1 MAAPPRPNQIPPD
14 RLSNGVDQEEYFTL
28 ADDPDEIEIVDAPA
42 SSAFADMPGE
52 REEELPPDEGFY
64 ENLAAKLDDR
74 TRDSIATNLVRLI
87 KIDQEARKRRDEQYE
102 EGIRRTGMGKDAPG
116 GAEFEGASRAVH
128 PMITE
133 ACIDYQ
139 SRIMKELYPPAGPV
153 KPSLI
158 GAPTKQKTERAKR
171 VADHM
176 NYQITNQIK
185 GARTTF
191 EVLLAQVP
199 LGGSQYIR
207 QRWDHTLKRP
217 DWQFAP
223 VDKVLVPYA
232 ASDFESARRKTFIDT
247 VDAVEF
253 QSRIDSG
260 MYLDLNLGAPAQLP
274 ERTRAQA
281 ASDKVEGVE
290 DPGENLDGDR
300 ELYETT
306 AWLEVTADM
315 AAAFGHEKA
324 GELAPYLVTIE
335 VQTSKMLSM
344 YRDWENGDEARESI
358 EHMFEFPFIPWRGAY
373 AIGLPQIIGGL
384 SAAATGALRALL
396 DSATV
401 NTIPSGLILKG
412 SGGGGQ
418 TRTPNP
424 GELVEVDAGTE
435 ADDIRKRIMSMPF
448 NPPSLVLFQLLGF
461 LVDASGGVI
470 RTSLD
475 ETPQNSGAPVP
486 VGTQMSRVEEG
497 LVVFSA
503 IHGRAHAAFDRL
515 LRGLHRLN
523 RLYLPEEIKVDAG
536 GKEIMVRRADYQGP
550 CDVQPVSDPTIYSDQ
565 QRFTQLNYIQ
575 QRMLV
580 MPQLYNAYEVELAG
594 LKLMK
599 WADPEL
605 ILTKVPQPHEANAV
619 TENLLMSLGQPV
631 AVYADQDHLAHLQV
645 LLDFMKDP
653 ALGMSPWIAPAF
665 LPAAIKHAAQHM
677 VYFYTTH
684 VESTVTQVAGATPE
698 QLASDDPKVR
708 QDYDRLLA
716 MASQKVLPEVSAAM
730 AQVLPVL
737 QAAMQQA
744 QQFIPKPPLDPALAA
759 VQAAAAET
767 QRKTAA
773 DQAGHQIDTLKV
785 QTDAAADAR
794 KDQIAAAGVV
804 AKEKGDELASET
816 KLSTTSQDNETA
828 LEISKERIENGV
840 PSHFTNGQSMTRQ

>member
-1 MAAPPRPNQIPPD
+1 MATPPRPNEIPSD
-14 RLSNGVDQEEYFTL
+14 RLAAGPDQDEYFTL
-28 ADDPDEIEIVDAPA
+28 ADDPDEITIVDVP
-42 SSAFADMPGE
+42 SGSAFVDMPGQ
-52 REEELPPDEGFY
+52 REESEPPDEGFY
-64 ENLAAKLDDR
+64 DNLAKKLNDRAKDR
-74 TRDSIATNLVRLI
+74 IATDLIRLI
-87 KIDQEARKRRDEQYE
+87 GIDKEARKKRDEQYE

-139 SRIMKELYPPAGPV
+139 SRIIKEIYPPSGPV

-158 GAPTKQKTERAKR
+158 GAVTKQKTERARR

-176 NYQITNQIK
+176 NYQITHQIK
-185 GARTTF
+185 GARTTL

-207 QRWDHTLKRP
+207 QRWDHKLKRP

-253 QSRIDSG
+253 QSRIDGG
-260 MYLDLNLGAPAQLP
+260 MYLDLDLGTPSMPP
-274 ERTRAQA
+274 ERTRAET

-300 ELYETT
+300 ELFETM
-306 AWLEVTADM
+306 AWLEVTTDM
-315 AAAFGHEKA
+315 ADDFDLEKE
-324 GELAPYLVTIE
+324 GELAPYLITIDT
-335 VQTSKMLSM
+335 QSSKMLSM
-344 YRDWENGDEARESI
+344 YRAWEDGDEAREPI

-412 SGGGGQ
+412 SGAGGQ

-435 ADDIRKRIMSMPF
+435 ADDIRKRIMPMPF
-448 NPPSLVLFQLLGF
+448 NPPSPVLFQLLGF
-461 LVDASGGVI
+461 LVDASTGII

-503 IHGRAHAAFDRL
+503 IHGRAHAALNRL

-523 RLYLPEEIKVDAG
+523 RLYLPEEIKVDAAG
-536 GKEIMVRRADYQGP
+536 REIMVRRADYQGP
-550 CDVQPVSDPTIYSDQ
+550 CDVEPVSDPTIYSDQ
-565 QRFTQLNYIQ
+565 QRLNQLAYIQ
-575 QRMLV
+575 QRQMAL
-580 MPQLYNAYEVELAG
+580 PQLYNAYEVELAG
-594 LKLMK
+594 LKLIK
-599 WADPEL
+599 WADPES

-631 AVYADQDHLAHLQV
+631 AVYPDQDHLAHLQV

-653 ALGMSPWIAPAF
+653 ALGMSPWIAPVF
-665 LPAAIKHAAQHM
+665 LPAAIKHAAQHV

-684 VESTVTQVAGATPE
+684 VEVTVTDVAGATPE
-698 QLASDDPKVR
+698 QLASDDPMVKK
-708 QDYDRLLA
+708 DYDRLLA
-716 MASQKVLPEVSAAM
+716 MASQKVLPEVGQAM
-730 AQVLPVL
+730 AKVLPVL

-744 QQFIPKPPLDPALAA
+744 QQYLPKPPMDPSVAA

-767 QRKTAA
+767 DRKGKA
-773 DQAGHQIDTLKV
+773 DEAGHALDTAKLQSDHELEAQRNEV
-785 QTDAAADAR
+785 AAAAV
-794 KDQIAAAGVV
+794 G
-804 AKEKGDELASET
+804 AKQTGDELAAET
-816 KLSTTSQDNETA
+816 KLESTREDNATA
-828 LEISKERIENGV
+828 IEISENRANG
-840 PSHFTNGQSMTRQ
+840 SKSTNGESMRGT

>member
-1 MAAPPRPNQIPPD
+1 MAAPPRPNEIPPD
-14 RLSNGVDQEEYFTL
+14 RLAAGPDQDEYFTL
-28 ADDPDEIEIVDAPA
+28 ADDPDEIEIVDVP
-42 SSAFADMPGE
+42 SGSAFADLPGG
-52 REEELPPDEGFY
+52 REENAPPDEGFY
-64 ENLAAKLDDR
+64 SNLAEKLNDRAKDK
-74 TRDSIATNLVRLI
+74 IATELVRLV
-87 KIDQEARKRRDEQYE
+87 KIDQEARKKRDEQYE

-139 SRIMKELYPPAGPV
+139 SRIMKELYPPSGPV
-153 KPSLI
+153 KPSMI
-158 GAPTKQKTERAKR
+158 GAVTKQKTERARR

-176 NYQITNQIK
+176 NYQITHEIK
-185 GARTTF
+185 GARTTL

-207 QRWDHTLKRP
+207 QRWDHKLKRP

-223 VDKVLVPYA
+223 IDKVLVPYA

-247 VDAVEF
+247 VDAIEF
-253 QSRIDSG
+253 QTRVDSG
-260 MYLDLNLGAPAQLP
+260 MYLDLDLGRPAMPP
-274 ERTRAQA
+274 ERTKAQT
-281 ASDKVEGVE
+281 ASDKVEGVD
-290 DPGENLDGDR
+290 DPGENPDGDR
-300 ELYETT
+300 ELYETMT
-306 AWLEVTADM
+306 WLEVTEDM
-315 AAAFGHEKA
+315 AADLDHEEA
-324 GELAPYLVTIE
+324 GELASYLITID
-335 VQTSKMLSM
+335 VLSGKMLSM
-344 YRDWENGDEARESI
+344 YRAWEDGDEAREPI

-412 SGGGGQ
+412 SGASGQ

-435 ADDIRKRIMSMPF
+435 ADDIRKRIMPMPF
-448 NPPSLVLFQLLGF
+448 NQPSPTLFQLLGF
-461 LVDASGGVI
+461 LVDAANGII

-475 ETPQNSGAPVP
+475 ETPMNSGAPVP

-503 IHGRAHAAFDRL
+503 IHGRAHAALNRL

-523 RLYLPEEIKVDAG
+523 RLYLPDEIKVDAA
-536 GKEIMVRRADYQGP
+536 GKEIMVRRQDYAGP
-550 CDVQPVSDPTIYSDQ
+550 CDVVPVSDPTIYSDQ
-565 QRFTQLNYIQ
+565 QRLNQLTYIQ

-580 MPQLYNAYEVELAG
+580 VPQLYNAYEVELAG
-594 LKLMK
+594 LKLIK
-599 WADPEL
+599 WADPES
-605 ILTKVPQPHEANAV
+605 ILTKVPQQHEANAV

-631 AVYADQDHLAHLQV
+631 AVYPEQDHLAHLQV

-684 VESTVTQVAGATPE
+684 VQATVTEVSGATPE
-698 QLASDDPKVR
+698 QLASDDADVK
-708 QDYDRLLA
+708 QKYDKLLA

-744 QQFIPKPPLDPALAA
+744 QQYIPKPPMDPSVAA

-767 QRKTAA
+767 QRKTLA
-773 DQAGHQIDTLKV
+773 DQAGHQL
-785 QTDAAADAR
+785 DAAKAQAEVDAAAR
-794 KDQIAAAGVV
+794 KDQIAAASVV
-804 AKEKGDELASET
+804 AKQQGDQLAADT
-816 KLSTTSQDNETA
+816 KLESTREDNATA
-828 LEISKERIENGV
+828 LEISEQRIASGMG
-840 PSHFTNGQSMTRQ
+840 SHFTNGQSMTRP